1 MKTISINGTNLYQTD
16 HIILE
21 NVDIEMPQAKIS
33 KVSIPG
39 RNGDLDMSEALTGYV
54 MYENRTITVQ
64 LGIGG
69 KDAYIKKNSILMNYV
84 GKIVKVSF
92 SHISGHYKGRCT
104 VKSIEIDNAL
114 HTTVVLVFDCEPF
127 RYEDAPTIKNVTL
140 NGQTMTITC
149 HNLQMPTQP
158 TVTTSSQTTIQ
169 FGNQQITV
177 SKGEHLLPF
186 ILAPGSNELRVT
198 GTGTFKITYQRGLL

>member
-21 NVDIEMPQAKIS
+21 SVDIEMPQAKIS

-39 RNGDLDMSEALTGYV
+39 RNGDLDMSEALTGFV

-69 KDAYIKKNSILMNYV
+69 KDAYVKKNNILMNYV
-84 GKIVKVSF
+84 GKIVQVSF
-92 SHISGHYKGRCT
+92 SHISGYYKGRCT
-104 VKSIEIDNAL
+104 VKSIEIDNDL
-114 HTTVVLVFDCEPF
+114 HTTVVLSFDCEPF
-127 RYEDAPTIKNVTL
+127 RYEDAPITKNVTL
-140 NGQTMTITC
+140 NGQTTTISC
-149 HNLQMPTQP
+149 PNLQMPSQP
-158 TVTTSSQTTIQ
+158 TVTTSSQTTIRYES
-169 FGNQQITV
+169 QQVTV

-186 ILAPGSNELRVT
+186 SLAPGSNELRVT
-198 GTGTFKITYQRGLL
+198 GTGMFKITYQRGIL

>member
-1 MKTISINGTNLYQTD
+1 MKTISMNGTNLYQTD

-21 NVDIEMPQAKIS
+21 SVDIEMPQAKIS

-69 KDAYIKKNSILMNYV
+69 KDAYIKKNNILMNYV
-84 GKIVKVSF
+84 GKIVQVSF
-92 SHISGHYKGRCT
+92 SHISGYYNGRCT

-114 HTTVVLVFDCEPF
+114 HTTVVLAFDCDPF
-127 RYEDAPTIKNVTL
+127 RYEDAPMNKTVTL
-140 NGQTMTITC
+140 NGQSTSISC
-149 HNLQMPTQP
+149 PNLQMPSQA
-158 TVTTSSQTTIQ
+158 TVTTTSQATIRY
-169 FGNQQITV
+169 GTQQITV

-186 ILAPGSNELRVT
+186 SLAPGSNELRVT
-198 GTGTFKITYQRGLL
+198 GTGTFKITYQRGIL